1 MLYRENN
8 ALVREFA
15 GEKLIIEPWG
25 RDSLRVR
32 STMRAALEDEDW
44 ALLRGDHSETP
55 EIAIRRDSSASISHG
70 RITARIDQGR

>member
-32 STMRAALEDEDW
+32 STMRAAFEDEDW
-44 ALLRGDHSETP
+44 ALLHSDHSESP
-55 EIAIRRDSSASISHG
+55 
-70 RITARIDQGR
+70 